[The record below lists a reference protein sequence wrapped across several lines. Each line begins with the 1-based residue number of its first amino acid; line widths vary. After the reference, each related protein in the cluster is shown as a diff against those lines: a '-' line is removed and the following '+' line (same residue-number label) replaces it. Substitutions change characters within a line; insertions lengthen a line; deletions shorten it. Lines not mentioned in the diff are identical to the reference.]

1 MTRLVHAC
9 LAFAL
14 LPLAACA
21 TATSGAGTGAP
32 TLTPPV
38 TRASLAPYIDSL
50 VGVPEFRNAH
60 WGVLVVDP
68 LNGDTLYARNAGKL
82 FMPASNMKL
91 ITGAVALDRLG
102 PDYRFATTFAKL
114 GTVADST
121 LNGHLLIYG
130 RGDPSVS
137 DAMQNDDALAPLRA
151 VADSLRARGITRIA
165 GRLMPGGDAFPDA
178 AYGYGWS
185 WDDFHAPYSA
195 GVDELF
201 FNEGFG
207 RVTVIGGAIA
217 GDSARIETL
226 PLRSFPAVVA
236 QILTASEPVT
246 NGDRQRP
253 RIRVALDS
261 ATLGVHLTG
270 TIAPNDTFMTR
281 FAYRDQPRA
290 YLMALRQAFQ
300 ERGISVLDSV
310 VTPVGTVDSLFA
322 TQSPP
327 LREILP
333 VFEKPSQNQIGEI
346 LFKTIALE
354 ATGSGTADSARRVI
368 ARHLTSWGVDT
379 LGFVVRDGSG
389 LSRHDYLSPRAIVQL
404 LDVMRRHEHFQ
415 LFYDA
420 LPIAGVD
427 GTISNRMRDTPAQG
441 NLRAKTGTLDKARAL
456 SGYVTTADGRL
467 LLFSALANNYTAP
480 LSDVTQVQDRIG
492 AQLARLR
499 LDLP

>member
-1 MTRLVHAC
+1 MTRFGRAC
-9 LAFAL
+9 LATAL

-21 TATSGAGTGAP
+21 TAPSGTGTGAP
-32 TLTPPV
+32 PVAPPV
-38 TRASLAPYIDSL
+38 TRASLSPYIDSL
-50 VGVPEFRNAH
+50 VGAPEFRNAH

-68 LNGDTLYARNAGKL
+68 VAGDTLYAHNAGKL

-91 ITGAVALDRLG
+91 ITGSVALDRLG
-102 PDYRFATTFAKL
+102 PDYRFTTTYAAL
-114 GTVADST
+114 GTVADSM
-121 LNGHLLIYG
+121 LSGHLLIYG
-130 RGDPSVS
+130 RGDPSIS
-137 DAMQNDDALAPLRA
+137 EAMQNDDALAPLRY
-151 VADSLRARGITRIA
+151 VADSLRAHGIAIIG
-165 GRLMPGGDAFPDA
+165 GRLMAGGDAFPDA

-207 RVTVIGGAIA
+207 RVTVIGGAAA
-217 GDSARIETL
+217 GDSVRIETL
-226 PLRSFPAVVA
+226 PLRSFPTVVA
-236 QILTASEPVT
+236 QVVTAEEQAA
-246 NGDRQRP
+246 NGNAPRS
-253 RIRVALDS
+253 RIRAELDS
-261 ATLGVHLTG
+261 ATGGLRLTG
-270 TIAPNDTFMTR
+270 TIAPNDTFRTR

-290 YLMALRQAFQ
+290 YLTALHQALE
-300 ERGISVLDSV
+300 ERGITLLDSAV
-310 VTPVGTVDSLFA
+310 APTGTIDSLFS

-327 LREILP
+327 LSEILP

-379 LGFVVRDGSG
+379 LGFAVRDGSG
-389 LSRHDYLSPRAIVQL
+389 LSRHDYLSPRAIVQVL
-404 LDVMRRHEHFQ
+404 EVMRKHRHFQ
-415 LFYDA
+415 LFYES

-427 GTISNRMRDTPAQG
+427 GTIGNRMRDTPAQG

-467 LLFSALANNYTAP
+467 LLFSTLANNYTTP
-480 LSDVTQVQDRIG
+480 LSEVTQVQDLIG